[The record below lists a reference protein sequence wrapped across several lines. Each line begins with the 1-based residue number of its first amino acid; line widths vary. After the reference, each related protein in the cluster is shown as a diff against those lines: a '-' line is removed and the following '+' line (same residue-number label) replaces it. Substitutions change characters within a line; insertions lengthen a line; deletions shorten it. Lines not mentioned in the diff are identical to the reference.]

1 MISDANWGSGRARR
15 QARRTFG
22 LVLVT
27 SFSVLVPLIHSS
39 AHAALLAY
47 DPFQYGDVAIPA
59 LGQYAVGSENSGVKV
74 LGGQNPT
81 IGPTAFYGGP
91 WIQSGGDSQVVKAV
105 PSLYHP
111 SLTDGIGG
119 IQGESVQFECC
130 SFGRSGRP
138 IAGGLGGGAA
148 RTVYESFL
156 IDFGTQGTDDPANFG
171 KRGHELW
178 NGGIGDAF
186 QAVDLFL
193 NHFSGVNELSLAV
206 TTASGS
212 MQVPVAGG
220 GLGLE
225 ELAATYDGVHLVVM
239 KYEFNPIA
247 PDVVSVFLDPA
258 MGIEP
263 GTPDAQIVVP
273 TSDLFITH
281 HGAFTNFTFSGPG
294 HVPGAIDEIRWG
306 GTYADV
312 TPARVPE
319 PGSWALLGLGLS
331 GGLAWRRRI

>member
-1 MISDANWGSGRARR
+1 MNSDANWGPGRARR
-15 QARRTFG
+15 HAPRTFG
-22 LVLVT
+22 LVLVLT
-27 SFSVLVPLIHSS
+27 FSALVPLIQST

-59 LGQYAVGSENSGVKV
+59 LGQYAVGNENSGVKV

-81 IGPTAFYGGP
+81 IGPTAFYSGP

-119 IQGESVQFECC
+119 IQGETIQFSCC
-130 SFGRSGRP
+130 SFGRTGRP
-138 IAGGLGGGAA
+138 IAGGLGAGAA
-148 RTVYESFL
+148 RTLYESFL
-156 IDFGTQGTDDPANFG
+156 IDFGTQGTDDPEDFG

-178 NGGIGDAF
+178 NGGIGDSF

-193 NHFSGVNELSLAV
+193 NHFSGVDELSLAV

-212 MQVPVAGG
+212 TQVLVAGG

-225 ELAATYDGVHLVVM
+225 ELAATNDGVHLVVM

-281 HGAFTNFTFSGPG
+281 QGAFTSFTFSGPG

-306 GTYADV
+306 GTFADV
-312 TPARVPE
+312 TPPRIPE
-319 PGSWALLGLGLS
+319 PSSWALLALGLV
-331 GGLAWRRRI
+331 GYVARWRRS